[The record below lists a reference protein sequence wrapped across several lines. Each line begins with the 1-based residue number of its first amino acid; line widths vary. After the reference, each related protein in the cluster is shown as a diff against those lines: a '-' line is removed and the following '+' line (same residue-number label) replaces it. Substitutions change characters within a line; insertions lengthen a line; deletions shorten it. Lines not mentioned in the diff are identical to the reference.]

1 MGAWWPAC
9 CADMRPCA
17 CLNCTLQR
25 LTDEIIAERI
35 WRGMGMALEIK
46 GLKAKAVKT
55 GAMFDRLNVA
65 YDKLLD
71 TGTAHAADV
80 ESLPAQIDGMQ
91 DDLQFMVQ
99 ALGNSTGGS
108 SNSGEGVDKPKPA
121 PAAEQPK
128 TEAVAPPPA
137 VTAAPEV
144 VTETAATFQH
154 EG

>member
-1 MGAWWPAC
+1 
-9 CADMRPCA
+9 
-17 CLNCTLQR
+17 
-25 LTDEIIAERI
+25 
-35 WRGMGMALEIK
+35 MALEIK

-108 SNSGEGVDKPKPA
+108 GTSGEVADKPKP
-121 PAAEQPK
+121 PPVAEPPK
-128 TEAVAPPPA
+128 TETIAPPPA
-137 VTAAPEV
+137 AAAAPEV